1 MNRTLPPSGSVL
13 TYPYLWHWQATGG
26 ETEGRKERPVCL
38 LLSIAGEDA
47 THLVLLAIS
56 GTPPRADQTS
66 LPIPPLERRR
76 AGLKDWKEA
85 WITVSEY
92 NYDIAERSYYLDPN
106 GEVMGRFGPAFLGQV
121 AKAARPFIAQRGA
134 RIDRA

>member
-1 MNRTLPPSGSVL
+1 MTSRLPPNGSVL
-13 TYPYLWHWQATGG
+13 TYPYLWRWQADGG

-38 LLSIAGEDA
+38 LLSIPREQM

-56 GTPPRADQTS
+56 GTPPRPEQTA
-66 LPIPPLERRR
+66 LAIPALERRR
-76 AGLKDWKEA
+76 AGLREWKEA

-92 NYDIAERSYYLDPN
+92 NYDVAEQSYYLDPN
-106 GEVMGRFGPAFLGQV
+106 ADILGRFGPAFL
-121 AKAARPFIAQRGA
+121 ARIAAAARPFIARHSA